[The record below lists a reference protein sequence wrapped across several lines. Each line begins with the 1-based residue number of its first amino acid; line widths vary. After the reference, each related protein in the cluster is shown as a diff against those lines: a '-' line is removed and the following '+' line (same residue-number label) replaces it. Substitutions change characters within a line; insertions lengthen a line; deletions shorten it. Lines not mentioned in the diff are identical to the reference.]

1 MEFFARGVPL
11 IAVPPEFVPLRV
23 TPLLFA
29 QFGELSPLTPAL
41 FLSIV

>member
-1 MEFFARGVPL
+1 MEFFALGVPL

-29 QFGELSPLTPAL
+29 QFDALSPLAPAL
-41 FLSIV
+41 LLSIV